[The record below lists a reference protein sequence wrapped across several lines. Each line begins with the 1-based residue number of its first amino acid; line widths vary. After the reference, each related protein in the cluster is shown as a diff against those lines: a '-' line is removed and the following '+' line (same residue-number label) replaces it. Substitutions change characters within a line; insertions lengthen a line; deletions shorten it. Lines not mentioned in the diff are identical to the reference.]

1 MAQIMINPT
10 GKIVVPP
17 TINPAITVYI
27 ALKIENCKKK
37 IILMV

>member
-17 TINPAITVYI
+17 TINPVITVYI
-27 ALKIENCKKK
+27 ELSNEKCKK